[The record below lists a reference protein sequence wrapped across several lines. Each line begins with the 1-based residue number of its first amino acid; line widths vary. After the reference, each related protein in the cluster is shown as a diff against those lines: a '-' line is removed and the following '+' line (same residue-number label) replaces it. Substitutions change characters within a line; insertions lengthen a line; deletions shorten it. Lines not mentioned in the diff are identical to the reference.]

1 MSSQTMSRYHPAL
14 VFLHWLLAILLIA
27 GLIVG
32 NFILDP
38 IPESDPAKLDA
49 LRPHMI
55 VGLVILA
62 LMVIRLIFRLRTS
75 HPPEAD
81 IGVPALNKLA
91 RLAHWALYIAVFGLI
106 GSGIGMSIQAGLP
119 PIVFGGSGDP
129 LPASFDDLA
138 PRAAHGVFATLLALL
153 IAGHVAAA
161 LYHQFVR
168 KDGLL
173 ARMWFGDRTG

>member
-1 MSSQTMSRYHPAL
+1 MSGQTTTRYQPAL

-27 GLIVG
+27 GLSVG
-32 NFILDP
+32 TFVLDP

-62 LMVIRLIFRLRTS
+62 LMIVRLIVRLRTS

-81 IGVPALNKLA
+81 IGVPALNKMA

-106 GSGIGMSIQAGLP
+106 GSGIGMSILAGLP
-119 PIVFGGSGDP
+119 DIVFGGSGAP
-129 LPASFDDLA
+129 LPSSFDDLA
-138 PRAAHGVFATLLALL
+138 PRAAHGIFATLLALL
-153 IAGHVAAA
+153 IAAHVAAA

-173 ARMWFGDRTG
+173 SRMWFGDRTG